1 MNSVSSSSC
10 NRRAVPLT
18 GTCATDVYRNL
29 DLENARIGTSPESL
43 GLLPAQNYVSIN
55 VTSYCLY
62 NITSQSEYSCVSSS
76 SYPQTAD
83 AGSGQGCSNMLR
95 DLNLDIVT
103 DGRGGIQSVSASLVL
118 YDQVDAS
125 SSNEDVFVTQ
135 SYSLSFTNSNSSA
148 LANRTFELEI

>member
-1 MNSVSSSSC
+1 MQDPV
-10 NRRAVPLT
+10 
-18 GTCATDVYRNL
+18 
-29 DLENARIGTSPESL
+29 
-43 GLLPAQNYVSIN
+43 IN
-55 VTSYCLY
+55 V
-62 NITSQSEYSCVSSS
+62 
-76 SYPQTAD
+76 
-83 AGSGQGCSNMLR
+83 LR

-148 LANRTFELEI
+148 LANRTFELGNLIPRSKSGNAGYLFGHAVNVGHEEP